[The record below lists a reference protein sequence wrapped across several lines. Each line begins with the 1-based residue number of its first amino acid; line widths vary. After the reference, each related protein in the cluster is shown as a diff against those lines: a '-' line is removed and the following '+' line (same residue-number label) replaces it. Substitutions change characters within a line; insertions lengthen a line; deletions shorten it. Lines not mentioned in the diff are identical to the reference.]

1 MAEYLSYM
9 SHEKTS
15 FIEHEKK
22 MVELGIYI
30 WNEYMDRHI
39 RKTGKETP
47 YYLKRIIYDLHGE
60 FLSTREKTSV
70 EKIMK
75 WIEKMDVKLQCFFV
89 LKMNETNQIGGSSM
103 QIEA

>member
-1 MAEYLSYM
+1 MP
-9 SHEKTS
+9 HEKNS
-15 FIEHEKK
+15 FVQYERK
-22 MVELGIYI
+22 MVELGQYI

-75 WIEKMDVKLQCFFV
+75 WIEKLDVKLQCFFYS
-89 LKMNETNQIGGSSM
+89 KMNSSSEASM